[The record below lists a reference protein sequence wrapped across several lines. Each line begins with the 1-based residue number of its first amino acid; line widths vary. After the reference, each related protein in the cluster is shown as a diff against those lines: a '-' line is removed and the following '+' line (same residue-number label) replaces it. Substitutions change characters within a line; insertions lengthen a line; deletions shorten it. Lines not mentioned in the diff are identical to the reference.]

1 MSAEVE
7 LVVDAKAVLGEG
19 PIWHAAGRRL
29 YWVDIEGRL
38 LHVFDP
44 SPGRDRAIDVGTRIG
59 TVAPRAG
66 GGLLVALESGLAFFD
81 LEKEALTPIVDPEAD
96 LPNNRFNDGKCDPSG
111 RLWAGTMDMD
121 FAPGAGSLYRLDTDL
136 SVHRVLGDVTVSNGL
151 AWSFDRRTLYYIDSP
166 TRAVAAF
173 DYDDEA
179 GTITGRRVAVTVPEE
194 LGSPDG
200 MTIDAEGKLWV
211 AHWGAGAVCRW
222 DPDGGHLLEKIDVPA
237 AHTTSC
243 AFGGE
248 DLDDLYITTARS
260 GRSEED
266 LEAQPLAG
274 GLFRIRPGVHGVP
287 AFEFAGV

>member
-1 MSAEVE
+1 
-7 LVVDAKAVLGEG
+7 
-19 PIWHAAGRRL
+19 
-29 YWVDIEGRL
+29 
-38 LHVFDP
+38 
-44 SPGRDRAIDVGTRIG
+44 
-59 TVAPRAG
+59 
-66 GGLLVALESGLAFFD
+66 
-81 LEKEALTPIVDPEAD
+81 
-96 LPNNRFNDGKCDPSG
+96 
-111 RLWAGTMDMD
+111 MD

-166 TRAVAAF
+166 TRVVSAF

-200 MTIDAEGKLWV
+200 MTIDSEGKLWV

-248 DLDDLYITTARS
+248 DLGDLYITTARS
-260 GRSEED
+260 GRSRED

-274 GLFRIRPGVHGVP
+274 GLFRVRPGARGVP
-287 AFEFAGV
+287 AFEFTG